1 MSPLPLSKMNAMRTL
16 RHFPIILLTALCCG
30 AWTSESS
37 AQTYTLSVDSVI
49 GIPDTIYDGQTISFT
64 MVFSNQ
70 STLGFQGDVETVLYF
85 PNAQDT
91 ITADSSVMN
100 ANFVAAQ
107 TQESVFASH
116 FFTSDN
122 NHLAIGD
129 NVVVV
134 WPRITFGPTGP
145 PQEVLNPKTI
155 YFYLAPPLSAPSI
168 DASKSFKLSLFPNPG
183 QGEVRLA
190 LPKSESLR
198 SFVVTDLSGRIV
210 LSDGSGAD
218 MLNADKLPA
227 GIYTVSAISASGRPF
242 IGRLMVQH

>member
-1 MSPLPLSKMNAMRTL
+1 MNAMRIL
-16 RHFPIILLTALCCG
+16 RSYSIILLTALCCG
-30 AWTSESS
+30 IWTSESS

-49 GIPDTIYDGQTISFT
+49 GIPDTIYDGQTIAFT

-85 PNAQDT
+85 PSAQDT

-107 TQESVFASH
+107 AQESVFASH

-122 NHLAIGD
+122 NNLAIGD

-155 YFYLAPPLSAPSI
+155 NFYLAPPLSAPTI

-190 LPKSESLR
+190 LPKSESLK
-198 SFVVTDLSGRIV
+198 SFVVIDLSGRTV
-210 LSDGSGAD
+210 LSNDSGAALVNVD
-218 MLNADKLPA
+218 ELPA
-227 GIYTVSAISASGRPF
+227 GIYTVSAISTSGRPF
-242 IGRLMVQH
+242 TGRLIVGNH